1 MNCIAIDDEP
11 LALNVIKEFCEK
23 TGFLNLIGSYN
34 NPFDALKL
42 LRDHQVDLLFLD
54 IQMPNISGIEF
65 YKSLSNPP
73 MVIFTTAYSEHAL
86 TGFEVNAIDYLVK
99 PFAFE
104 RFVKAINKAFEL
116 KSLKKEASHQII
128 QQMPDFIMIKVEY
141 NTVRIDLNS
150 ILYVEGLKDYIKLF
164 CGARPVLT
172 KSTLKNIEEKLPEE
186 RFCRVHKSYIVAID
200 KIERIENNRI
210 IIGEHRIPVGD
221 QYRSLFFNRLKDK
234 ML

>member
-23 TGFLNLIGSYN
+23 TGFLNLIGTFN

-42 LRDHQVDLLFLD
+42 FREHQVDFLFLD

-65 YKSLSNPP
+65 YKSLTNPP
-73 MVIFTTAYSEHAL
+73 MVIFTTAYSEHAH
-86 TGFEVNAIDYLVK
+86 TGFDVNAVDYLVK
-99 PFAFE
+99 PFSFE
-104 RFVKAINKAFEL
+104 RFVRAINKVYEL
-116 KSLKKEASHQII
+116 KSLRKEIQIHSNSGLAE
-128 QQMPDFIMIKVEY
+128 FIMVKVEY
-141 NTVRIDLNS
+141 NTVRIDLKD
-150 ILYVEGLKDYIKLF
+150 ILFIEGLKDYVKMF
-164 CGARPVLT
+164 YGAKHLLT

-186 RFCRVHKSYIVAID
+186 RFCRVHKSYIISFE

-221 QYRSLFFNRLKDK
+221 QYRALFYNRLKNK
-234 ML
+234 TL